1 MSKGVENLIEKPESS
16 VFLIKDGKIFE
27 KRGYSQLFQ
36 ESAD

>member
-1 MSKGVENLIEKPESS
+1 VF
-16 VFLIKDGKIFE
+16 FLIKDGKIFE